1 MSWIGEIDVR
11 PHHRAAASAIAA
23 STRRDGRAEPPRRLS
38 CKRSR
43 SCSARSSRAF
53 CAMASD
59 GDRDANMG
67 FTGGAHRLPLL
78 RRSSTATVSRRLPS
92 PMNDRRAT
100 ERSHVEACKQ
110 VRPVEG
116 PDWFSSFPAVGGR
129 PSALAERSGHAGTR
143 DRSGPVPGD
152 YRPDRMVIPDRYSRT
167 KVVQRVP
174 IT

>member
-1 MSWIGEIDVR
+1 MSCIGELDVR

-43 SCSARSSRAF
+43 SCSARSSRAL

-100 ERSHVEACKQ
+100 ERSHVRGGLQ
-110 VRPVEG
+110 VSATSMEG
-116 PDWFSSFPAVGGR
+116 PDWFSSFPAADGR
-129 PSALAERSGHAGTR
+129 PLLLSAQVTPALGTGAGPF
-143 DRSGPVPGD
+143 PVTTVPTEWLFQID
-152 YRPDRMVIPDRYSRT
+152 T
-167 KVVQRVP
+167 AVQRSYSVYQ
-174 IT
+174 